1 MFKIGPKIHSTCC
14 CEEGC
19 SCHKPQQHSHQN
31 CTCCCC
37 HEEPK
42 TDKFEKTQIDKVSL
56 KKVLPLGAVAGLA
69 SAALVVAASN
79 VVSKVAKTKP
89 LTSAIAA
96 GVGLGVATGV
106 INGTIANAAS
116 RQIEQEQ
123 DKKVLIG

>member
-1 MFKIGPKIHSTCC
+1 MFKIGPKIHSNCC

-19 SCHKPQQHSHQN
+19 SCHSPQHVHQS
-31 CTCCCC
+31 CSCCCC

-42 TDKFEKTQIDKVSL
+42 VDKFEKAQIDKVSL

-79 VVSKVAKTKP
+79 VISKVAKTKP
-89 LTSAIAA
+89 FTSAIAA

-116 RQIEQEQ
+116 KQISQEQ
-123 DKKVLIG
+123 KEIIA